1 MFKLVKININEEDL
15 RTLTLIHLISN
26 ITGHIGD
33 WFVSCVQYDVFEVLK
48 LLLL

>member
-15 RTLTLIHLISN
+15 RTVTLIDLISN

-33 WFVSCVQYDVFEVLK
+33 WFVSCVQYGVFEVLK